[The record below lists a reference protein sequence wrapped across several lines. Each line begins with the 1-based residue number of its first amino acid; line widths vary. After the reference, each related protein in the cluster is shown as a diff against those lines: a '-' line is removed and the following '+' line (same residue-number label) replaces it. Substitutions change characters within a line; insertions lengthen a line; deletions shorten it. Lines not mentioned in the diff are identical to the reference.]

1 MDAPF
6 ELPADFAAP
15 LLPKLTIP
23 TLVIWALDDIAL
35 PPANIEGL
43 EALIDPLTIEKVE
56 GCGHFVPWEA
66 PGAVN
71 AAMERFLAS

>member
-1 MDAPF
+1 MQI
-6 ELPADFAAP
+6 
-15 LLPKLTIP
+15 PKLTIP
-23 TLVIWALDDIAL
+23 TLVIWAMDDLAL

-43 EALIDPLTIEKVE
+43 DEYVTDLSLEKVA

-71 AAMERFLAS
+71 SAMDAFLAGSADAG